1 MNFIKRHRYTIIII
15 LIFILLFCL
24 GMKAKDILIPD
35 DEKAA
40 YGNRLD
46 EMGEHEIDKSIFTK
60 IKSEMVKGKVEDIT
74 YRFQGKIVNFV
85 ITVSS
90 DATINEAKDVGK
102 NIMKYFEEKH
112 LNYYTFQ
119 FYVKK
124 TDPALNNF
132 PIIGAKNPNKE
143 EISWTQNRE
152 IVKEED
158 NNEE

>member
-1 MNFIKRHRYTIIII
+1 MYGGIMNFIKRHRYTIIII

-46 EMGEHEIDKSIFTK
+46 EMSEHEIDKSIFTK

-112 LNYYTFQ
+112 LNYYT
-119 FYVKK
+119 
-124 TDPALNNF
+124 LCL
-132 PIIGAKNPNKE
+132 
-143 EISWTQNRE
+143 
-152 IVKEED
+152 
-158 NNEE
+158 